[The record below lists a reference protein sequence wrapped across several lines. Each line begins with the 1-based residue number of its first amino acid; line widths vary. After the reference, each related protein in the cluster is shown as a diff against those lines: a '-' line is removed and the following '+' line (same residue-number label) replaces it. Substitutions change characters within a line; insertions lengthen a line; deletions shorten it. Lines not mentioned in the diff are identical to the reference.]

1 MQKQPKINF
10 ACFVIWLKKV
20 VQYRISYKKKSLYR
34 YHDIYILLMY
44 WAIYNY
50 TITKHYW
57 MALFFYIVCLHRNRY
72 FCQFA
77 SNNMIPLLTLI
88 TFSIDLFV
96 SCLDNLTTRNQ
107 FKISDS
113 QNYSKNIRSNKYPKW
128 KSWWNY

>member
-1 MQKQPKINF
+1 MQKQLRINF
-10 ACFVIWLKKV
+10 SCIVIWLKKV
-20 VQYRISYKKKSLYR
+20 VQYRILYKKKNLYR

-44 WAIYNY
+44 WAIYTH

-57 MALFFYIVCLHRNRY
+57 MALFFYIVCLLRNRY

-77 SNNMIPLLTLI
+77 NNMIPLLTLI

-107 FKISDS
+107 FRISNS
-113 QNYSKNIRSNKYPKW
+113 HNYLKNIRCNKTPKW
-128 KSWWNY
+128 KSW